1 MAHLS
6 HLLCIRV
13 LSGREGRADYLIIIL
28 SVIVVIV
35 YIITTII
42 VIIIVKQRIS
52 QIIQHLACSG
62 QWIRRHTV
70 HRMTKVQQSYKL
82 TEQTIKDTK
91 TTNNAVKVPRTSAH
105 EALCKWKL
113 AKEPKLLSVFNIQ
126 RWVVCSAGA
135 RRRFRCSRFRSRDSR
150 RLHLA
155 FSNHHCISS
164 TT

>member
-1 MAHLS
+1 MAHSS
-6 HLLCIRV
+6 HLLCIRA

-28 SVIVVIV
+28 SVIAVIV
-35 YIITTII
+35 LIITTII
-42 VIIIVKQRIS
+42 VIIIVKRRIS

-62 QWIRRHTV
+62 QWIRKHTV

-91 TTNNAVKVPRTSAH
+91 TTNNAVKVPRTSAQ
-105 EALCKWKL
+105 EALCKWTNYFQKT
-113 AKEPKLLSVFNIQ
+113 AFNIQ
-126 RWVVCSAGA
+126 HWVVCSAGA